1 MHPPNFKVPELADA
15 ASASAAAAAELCET
29 IGEGAITPDS
39 HLGTGA
45 TAGYLA
51 EALLVALKSTHYPT
65 PNTSLEL
72 RTLLAACSVEVSR
85 IIERHV
91 FGADTPEGGAS

>member
-1 MHPPNFKVPELADA
+1 MHPPKLDVPELADA
-15 ASASAAAAAELCET
+15 ASAAALAAGELCET
-29 IGEGAITPDS
+29 IRDSAIEPDS

-72 RTLLAACSVEVSR
+72 RALLAACSFEVSR
-85 IIERHV
+85 IIERQV
-91 FGADTPEGGAS
+91 FGADSPEGGAA